1 MTAMT
6 LLTAGC
12 MLVVLA
18 PAVLGDGYGHGHG
31 GYGHSSHGEG
41 TACIVKVL
49 RINQALG
56 DSFFFTFN

>member
-49 RINQALG
+49 RIM
-56 DSFFFTFN
+56 

>member
-49 RINQALG
+49 RIIELFLLYNREYQ
-56 DSFFFTFN
+56 F